1 MISID
6 VPENNVIDQL
16 AKKAIKKVM
25 GLQFFKQAKRSTMAG
40 FEPTRGNPNRFRI
53 CRLNPSATLSL
64 DCTDLRLY
72 SVDNFIV

>member
-25 GLQFFKQAKRSTMAG
+25 EQAKRSTMAG
-40 FEPTRGNPNRFRI
+40 FEPTRGNPSRFRI

-64 DCTDLRLY
+64 DYTDLRLY
-72 SVDNFIV
+72 TVDNFIV